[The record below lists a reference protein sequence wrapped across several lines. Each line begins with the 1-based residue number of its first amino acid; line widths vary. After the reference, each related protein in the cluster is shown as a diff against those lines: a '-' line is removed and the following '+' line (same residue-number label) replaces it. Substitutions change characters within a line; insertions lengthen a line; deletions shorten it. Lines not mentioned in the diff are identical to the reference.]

1 MHETSRARFSS
12 FALNSR
18 MFPSLFFFYFFFV
31 LVSFSYF
38 FFYRFERE
46 QSLPFDVFRAITVR
60 LRVKWSSCIAEFYA
74 LKLTNRFHDQVK
86 VKLAKVNEFNENPD
100 VTRTSE
106 NCDTCLA
113 LKSAFLPKKEKRN

>member
-18 MFPSLFFFYFFFV
+18 MFPSLFSFFFCTC
-31 LVSFSYF
+31 LLFLL
-38 FFYRFERE
+38 FFYRFKRE
-46 QSLPFDVFRAITVR
+46 LSLPFDVFRAITVR

-113 LKSAFLPKKEKRN
+113 L